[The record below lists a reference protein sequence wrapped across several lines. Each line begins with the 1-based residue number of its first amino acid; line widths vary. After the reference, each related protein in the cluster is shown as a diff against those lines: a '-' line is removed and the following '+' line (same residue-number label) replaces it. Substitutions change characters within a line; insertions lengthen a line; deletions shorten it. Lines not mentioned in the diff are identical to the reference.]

1 MVYLKRDS
9 ISNNVNMLRG
19 SSFRQVRGF
28 FASQPTGSS
37 AMNPTKLPKR
47 QRAGFTMIE
56 LIFSIV
62 IVGLVILSIPLIV
75 RQSNLNTAMSQNVI
89 GYYNALTLM
98 ETIKSKPWDTNNI
111 ADFET
116 SGEYYILNT
125 SDPNGYNCQTIPVTM
140 NVLEYNQ
147 TTDNLEWQKK
157 SITGNTRSKKG
168 LSLANK
174 RRMCDKDI
182 TKSAKANSGDSS
194 KLQSINHFNNY
205 ETLVYSDAANNT
217 EIFKLKVAVDYVPV
231 NFGAGENVGIVGDP
245 VANTTDVKRI
255 QIKLIRRVKDNNN
268 VIDVDADGEAVFTYY
283 AANIGSDIPLVKDNT
298 TNPNV
303 NP

>member
-1 MVYLKRDS
+1 MRYLKRDS
-9 ISNNVNMLRG
+9 VLNNVNMLRI

-28 FASQPTGSS
+28 FASQPAGSS
-37 AMNPTKLPKR
+37 AINPARLPKR

-75 RQSNLNTAMSQNVI
+75 RQSNLNTIMSQNVI

-111 ADFET
+111 TDFET

-125 SDPNGYNCQTIPVTM
+125 NDPNGYNCQTIPITM
-140 NVLEYNQ
+140 NVLEYN
-147 TTDNLEWQKK
+147 TTTGKLEPQKK

-174 RRMCDKDI
+174 RRMCDKNN
-182 TKSAKANSGDSS
+182 KSAQVISGDS
-194 KLQSINHFNNY
+194 KLQSINHFNKY

-217 EIFKLKVAVDYVPV
+217 EIFKLQVAVDYVPV
-231 NFGAGENVGIVGDP
+231 NFGVGEAVGTVGNP
-245 VANTTDVKRI
+245 VADTTDVKRI
-255 QIKLIRRVKDNNN
+255 QIKLIRRVKDNNT

-298 TNPNV
+298 KNPNV